1 MYNPCGSTNS
11 THKPSYEKDEEFQV
25 RYIRLL
31 PCMLLIFINFLY
43 SPFQENAFA
52 IQQPI
57 PNKNLERALIKKGPS
72 TKYEIALTFDDGPD
86 DIFTPKILDILKEK
100 KVKAT
105 FFLVGYRIEK
115 YPDIAKRIVQEGHT
129 VGNHSYN
136 HPDFLQMKEADFQ
149 RQINI
154 TDKLIS
160 SLTGSAPT
168 IVRPPY
174 GQINEKQL
182 EWLTQNKR
190 VVVQWDV
197 DSIDWKGLKSEEIV
211 NNILSR
217 VRPGSIVLLHS
228 GTAAGGDLSG
238 TVQALPTVID
248 DLRKKGFK
256 LVTVPDLL
264 DIPQ

>member
-1 MYNPCGSTNS
+1 M
-11 THKPSYEKDEEFQV
+11 
-25 RYIRLL
+25 RYVWILACL
-31 PCMLLIFINFLY
+31 LLIFIYFLHG
-43 SPFQENAFA
+43 PFQVKAVA
-52 IQQPI
+52 LDQPI
-57 PNKNLERALIKKGPS
+57 FNMKDESERALIMRGPS
-72 TKYEIALTFDDGPD
+72 TNREIALTFDDAPD
-86 DIFTPKILDILKEK
+86 DIFTPKILNILREN

-105 FFLVGYRIEK
+105 FFLVGHRIEK
-115 YPDIAKRIVQEGHT
+115 YPDIAKRIVQEGHA

-136 HPDFLQMKEADFQ
+136 HPNFLQMKEADFI
-149 RQINI
+149 RQINR
-154 TDKLIS
+154 TDQLIS
-160 SLTGSAPT
+160 SLSGSVPT

-174 GQINEKQL
+174 GEIDEKQL

-217 VRPGSIVLLHS
+217 LKPGSIVLLHS
-228 GTAAGGDLSG
+228 GTGEGGDLSG

-248 DLRKKGFK
+248 DLRKKGFT